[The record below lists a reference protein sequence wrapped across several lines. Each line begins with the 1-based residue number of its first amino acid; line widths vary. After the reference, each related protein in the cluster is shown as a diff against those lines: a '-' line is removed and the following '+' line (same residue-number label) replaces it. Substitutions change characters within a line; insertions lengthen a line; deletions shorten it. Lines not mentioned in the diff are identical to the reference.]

1 MLECK
6 NLIKTYKTKTA
17 VNDLSFCVNEGEVFA
32 LLGSNGAGKTTT
44 IKIIL
49 GLIKANSGTVHI
61 RDGVRIGYSP
71 DTPYFPPFL
80 TGYETMEYYAAVGK
94 IPITQRKSQITS
106 LLEIVGLSADKIKVK
121 DYSKGMLQRLAFA
134 QALLGNPELL
144 ILDEPTAGLD
154 ALGRIEI
161 IKLIGELKESGKTVI
176 LNSHILSDIEQV
188 CDRGIIMNKG
198 VQLGI
203 WEKNA
208 DNAGQSLQE
217 HFVELIGGADE

>member
-1 MLECK
+1 
-6 NLIKTYKTKTA
+6 
-17 VNDLSFCVNEGEVFA
+17 
-32 LLGSNGAGKTTT
+32 
-44 IKIIL
+44 
-49 GLIKANSGTVHI
+49 
-61 RDGVRIGYSP
+61 
-71 DTPYFPPFL
+71 
-80 TGYETMEYYAAVGK
+80 
-94 IPITQRKSQITS
+94 
-106 LLEIVGLSADKIKVK
+106 
-121 DYSKGMLQRLAFA
+121 MLQRLAFA

-208 DNAGQSLQE
+208 NNAGQSLQE